1 MTRIGMG
8 MGMGKG
14 MGMGM
19 GKGKGKGMT
28 VVLVVGV
35 ASLCL
40 LLARTVQRKSSD
52 FRRNFKNTDYCF
64 SIYLITFFVVTVP
77 P

>member
-1 MTRIGMG
+1 

-19 GKGKGKGMT
+19 GMGKGMA
-28 VVLVVGV
+28 VVLVVVV
-35 ASLCL
+35 ASSFRL
-40 LLARTVQRKSSD
+40 LEMTVQRKSSD
-52 FRRNFKNTDYCF
+52 FRRNFKLNTDYCF

>member
-1 MTRIGMG
+1 MG
-8 MGMGKG
+8 MGKGKG

-19 GKGKGKGMT
+19 GKGMT
-28 VVLVVGV
+28 VVLVVVV
-35 ASLCL
+35 ASSFRL
-40 LLARTVQRKSSD
+40 LEMTVQRKSSD

-64 SIYLITFFVVTVP
+64 SIYLITFFVVIVP

>member
-8 MGMGKG
+8 IGMGKG

-19 GKGKGKGMT
+19 GKGMT
-28 VVLVVGV
+28 VVLVVVV
-35 ASLCL
+35 ASSFRL
-40 LLARTVQRKSSD
+40 LEMTVQRKSSD
-52 FRRNFKNTDYCF
+52 FRRNFKLNTDYCF
-64 SIYLITFFVVTVP
+64 AIYLMTFFVVTVP

>member
-1 MTRIGMG
+1 
-8 MGMGKG
+8 MGKG
-14 MGMGM
+14 MGMGK

-28 VVLVVGV
+28 VVLVVVV
-35 ASLCL
+35 ASSFRL
-40 LLARTVQRKSSD
+40 LEMTVQRKSSD
-52 FRRNFKNTDYCF
+52 FRRNFKLNMDYCF

>member
-1 MTRIGMG
+1 
-8 MGMGKG
+8 

-35 ASLCL
+35 ASSFRL
-40 LLARTVQRKSSD
+40 LEMTVQRKSSD
-52 FRRNFKNTDYCF
+52 FRRNFKLNMDYCF
-64 SIYLITFFVVTVP
+64 AIYLMTFFVDSLP
-77 P
+77 L